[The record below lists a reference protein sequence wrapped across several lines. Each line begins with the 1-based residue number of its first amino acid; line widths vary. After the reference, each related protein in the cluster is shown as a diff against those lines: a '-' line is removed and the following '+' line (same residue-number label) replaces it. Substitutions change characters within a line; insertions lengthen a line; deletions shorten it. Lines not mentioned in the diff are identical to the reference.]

1 MLPTTKNE
9 NQQLGDYTELNSKF
23 QGGKD
28 QENILVD
35 IIAKGFTAEGMGD
48 AASAAEYVKDT
59 MKGEQ
64 YLDIKEAA
72 WEDLLEYAGK

>member
-1 MLPTTKNE
+1 ML
-9 NQQLGDYTELNSKF
+9 TELNDKF
-23 QGGKD
+23 KGGKD
-28 QENILVD
+28 QENLFVD
-35 IIAKGFTAEGMGD
+35 IVAKGFTAEGMGD

-72 WEDLLEYAGK
+72 WEDLLEYAGE